1 MAAPDRLERLLQQA
15 RVTGI
20 DFVYVHEDQITLDV
34 YFARPPLSITPS
46 LANLTAGQIRIRS
59 ETGDDPLPE
68 VPVAAIAWT
77 QVGQQDVLRVTT
89 SVPGDFSRYRLR
101 IDDPRIDRYFNDV
114 GFTFKANCPSGLD
127 CAPTDPA
134 CPPVPE
140 LDVAV
145 DTTARDFWSFRGALL
160 DFASL
165 RYPDWK
171 DRLDADAGVMLAE
184 VMSAAGDELAYYQD
198 RIGREAYLET
208 AVERRSVRRHA
219 RLVDYPMHDG
229 MGATAWLDV
238 TVSAGQ
244 SAALPAGA
252 GVWATSDTGEQIDF
266 EIGRGL
272 AEALAG
278 RTYAVDAAR
287 NTLAP
292 HEWDE
297 DATCLP
303 VGATEVF
310 VEGHHA
316 ADLPLED
323 TPADREPGRFMV
335 LRTNPADPSLPRR
348 VQLVRV
354 VQVEDT
360 VDEVF
365 LVNLTRLAWEPEQAL
380 PFEMDLDTLEVRGN
394 VVPATAG
401 RTMVRRFSIGP
412 GADPTIPPAL
422 EREGRD
428 GSVAYLFSLPNV
440 VLAGPM
446 GPVDTFSRPGQ
457 DAPDIVRL
465 GTDPT
470 LAVPE
475 VHLGEVTRVGGNWV
489 EQETWEWRHCFVGV
503 ESSEPLDRHF
513 VLDDGA
519 WDRVAGY
526 RRAGGEIVHRD
537 YVGGPGATVRF
548 GDGEFGLVPAEAT
561 VFQVTYRLGNG
572 RRGNVAAGSIT
583 AFDPADAAFAD
594 VDAVENPLPASGG
607 EDPETI
613 GQVRQLAPEAFRA
626 VTYRAVRP
634 EDYADAAERLPWV
647 QRAGAA
653 FRWTG
658 SWLTAFVTPDP
669 LGSVVVTAQQRVD
682 LRRQLDRF
690 RQAGREASIL
700 DPRYAD
706 LDLRIT
712 VCVEASAYLGEV
724 EERVLEALVGRRG
737 GGGFFGPDNFT
748 FGTPLERS
756 RLEAAIQQVAGVRA
770 VEGMEIRRRG
780 WFDWRPF
787 AELTLEVGD
796 AEVLRLENDPA
807 HPDRG
812 SLQLT
817 MDGGA

>member
-1 MAAPDRLERLLQQA
+1 MAAPDRVAALLQQA
-15 RVTGI
+15 DVTGI
-20 DFVYVHEDQITLDV
+20 DFVYVHEDQVTLDV
-34 YFARPPLSITPS
+34 YFLRPPLSLTVP
-46 LANLTAGQIRIRS
+46 LGNLTAGQIRIHS

-68 VPVAAIAWT
+68 VPVAPIAWI

-89 SVPGDFSRYRLR
+89 ALPGDFSRYRFG
-101 IDDPRIDRYFNDV
+101 IDDHRVDRYFNDV
-114 GFTFKANCPSGLD
+114 EFTFKANCPSDLD
-127 CAPTDPA
+127 CAPRDPD
-134 CPPVPE
+134 CPEDPPV
-140 LDVAV
+140 DVSI

-160 DFASL
+160 DFAAL

-184 VMSAAGDELAYYQD
+184 LMSAAGDDLAYYQD
-198 RIGREAYLET
+198 RVGREAYLET
-208 AVERRSVRRHA
+208 AAERRSLRRHA
-219 RLVDYPMHDG
+219 RLVDYPVHDG
-229 MGATAWLDV
+229 LGATAWLDV
-238 TVSAGQ
+238 TVAASQTAALSAG
-244 SAALPAGA
+244 AD
-252 GVWATSDTGEQIDF
+252 VWATSDTGERIDF

-278 RTYAVDAAR
+278 KAYTVDAAR
-287 NTLAP
+287 NTFAP

-297 DATCLP
+297 GATCLP

-310 VEGHHA
+310 IEGHHA
-316 ADLPLED
+316 GDLPLDD
-323 TPADREPGRFMV
+323 TPADRPPGRFMV
-335 LRTNPADPSLPRR
+335 LRTNPPDPSLPQRA
-348 VQLVRV
+348 QLVRV

-360 VDEVF
+360 ADDVF
-365 LVNLTRLAWEPEQAL
+365 TVNLTRLAWEPEQAL
-380 PFEMDLDTLEVRGN
+380 PFEMDLDTMEVRGN
-394 VVPATAG
+394 IVPATAG
-401 RTMVRRFSIGP
+401 RTFVRRFSIGP
-412 GADPTIPPAL
+412 SADPAIPSAV
-422 EREGRD
+422 ERAGRD
-428 GSVAYLFSLPNV
+428 GSVAYLFSLPDV
-440 VLAGPM
+440 ILPGPM

-457 DAPDIVRL
+457 EAPGLVRL
-465 GTDPT
+465 GADPGT
-470 LAVPE
+470 AIPE
-475 VHLGEVTRVGGNWV
+475 IHLGEVTRVGMAWV
-489 EQETWEWRHCFVGV
+489 EQEAWEWRPCFVGV
-503 ESSEPLDRHF
+503 ESSEPQDHHF

-548 GDGEFGLVPAEAT
+548 GDGEFGLVPAETT

-583 AFDPADAAFAD
+583 AFDPGDPAFAD
-594 VDAVENPLPASGG
+594 VDAVENPLPTSGG

-613 GQVRQLAPEAFRA
+613 EQVRQLAPEGFRA

-669 LGSVVVTAQQRVD
+669 LGSVVVTAPRRVD
-682 LRRQLDRF
+682 LTRQLDRF
-690 RQAGREASIL
+690 RQAGREASVL

-712 VCVEASAYLGEV
+712 VCVQASAYPGEV

-756 RLEAAIQQVAGVRA
+756 RLDAAIQQVPGVQA

-796 AEVLRLENDPA
+796 DEVLRLENDPA

-812 SLQLT
+812 SLRLT
-817 MDGGA
+817 TDGGA